1 MIKYNINND
10 LFGND
15 NRVSKTSL
23 SSNDMTTND
32 RIYTLDVNFKEFNN
46 SPVDTGIKFIN
57 GDRNTSIIKSRMLVD
72 GKIID
77 LEGTTVTINL
87 KEGINGY
94 DVYTMIC
101 DDVDSSNGLVTVN
114 LEPYTVDLAG
124 FNTFEFVLIKGDKVL
139 TSQRYMYEIK
149 ESIGE
154 GYIGESEDKTALQS
168 FIEQTQMLIDQ
179 LTIEVTEQD
188 IQDIISMIK

>member
-15 NRVSKTSL
+15 NRVSEMSL
-23 SSNDMTTND
+23 SSSDMTTND

-57 GDRNTSIIKSRMLVD
+57 GDRNTSIIKSRMLMD

-87 KEGINGY
+87 KEGVNGY
-94 DVYTMIC
+94 DVYTMVC

-179 LTIEVTEQD
+179 LTIEVTDDD
-188 IQDIISMIK
+188 ISDIMSMIE

>member
-57 GDRNTSIIKSRMLVD
+57 GDRNTSIIKSRMLMD

-77 LEGTTVTINL
+77 LEGTTVSINL
-87 KEGINGY
+87 KEGVNGY
-94 DVYTMIC
+94 DVYTMVC

-124 FNTFEFVLIKGDKVL
+124 FNAFEFVLIKGDKVL

-179 LTIEVTEQD
+179 LTIEVTDDD
-188 IQDIISMIK
+188 ISDIMSMIE

>member
-15 NRVSKTSL
+15 NRASKMSL

-32 RIYTLDVNFKEFNN
+32 RMYTLDVNFKEFNN

-57 GDRNTSIIKSRMLVD
+57 GDRNTSIIKSRMLMD

-87 KEGINGY
+87 KEGLNGY

-101 DDVDSSNGLVTVN
+101 DDIDSSNGLVTVN

-168 FIEQTQMLIDQ
+168 LIEQTQMLIDQ
-179 LTIEVTEQD
+179 LTIEVTDDD
-188 IQDIISMIK
+188 ISDIMSMIE

>member
-15 NRVSKTSL
+15 NRVSEMSL
-23 SSNDMTTND
+23 SSSDMTTND

-57 GDRNTSIIKSRMLVD
+57 GDRNTSIIKSRMLMD

-77 LEGTTVTINL
+77 LEGTTVSINL
-87 KEGINGY
+87 KEGLNGY

-101 DDVDSSNGLVTVN
+101 DDIDSSNGLVTVN

-179 LTIEVTEQD
+179 LTIEVTDDD
-188 IQDIISMIK
+188 ISDIMSMIE